1 MDNSWERYPTENLK
15 ASLSETKT
23 AEELEEIK
31 DKEKQDREQY
41 EYIFGLVYLHET
53 GTNQEK
59 A

>member
-1 MDNSWERYPTENLK
+1 MDNSWDRYPTENLK

-23 AEELEEIK
+23 AEEIEESNQK
-31 DKEKQDREQY
+31 EREKQEQY